1 VSGNVDFPNSLFS
14 VLTYFLLHSHNSE
27 RIQMLDDIG
36 FVWYPHVKKANSNH
50 KKKDGKESGSSDE
63 EDAKP
68 GAK

>member
-1 VSGNVDFPNSLFS
+1 V
-14 VLTYFLLHSHNSE
+14 TFLQTQKGYQVWDKTDHFCSFFNAV
-27 RIQMLDDIG
+27 G